1 MAAVCGRF
9 DREEIVRL
17 CEKFFGPMTNSGNPV
32 QASPAQ
38 YRKCLTLRK
47 KWILNK
53 RSSRLRLPGIGAQDD
68 RRFAMRLL
76 MSVLGTS
83 SSSRLYQR
91 IREEL
96 GLVYEI
102 ESFSA
107 SYLEA
112 GILGVDMALSPR
124 NEKRRCGRFSV
135 LSTVLPRRSR
145 SENLPVP
152 RSNISQG
159 SL

>member
-1 MAAVCGRF
+1 M
-9 DREEIVRL
+9 
-17 CEKFFGPMTNSGNPV
+17 
-32 QASPAQ
+32 
-38 YRKCLTLRK
+38 
-47 KWILNK
+47 
-53 RSSRLRLPGIGAQDD
+53 PGIGAQDD

>member
-1 MAAVCGRF
+1 MPNG
-9 DREEIVRL
+9 
-17 CEKFFGPMTNSGNPV
+17 GNPV
-32 QASPAQ
+32 QAGPAQ

-47 KWILNK
+47 KDFEQTQLA
-53 RSSRLRLPGIGAQDD
+53 LAMPGISAQDD

-124 NEKRRCGRFSV
+124 NEKRRCGRFSI
-135 LSTVLPRRSR
+135 LSTVLLLRSR
-145 SENLPVP
+145 SVSLPAP
-152 RSNISQG
+152 RSNISPG
-159 SL
+159 

>member
-1 MAAVCGRF
+1 M
-9 DREEIVRL
+9 
-17 CEKFFGPMTNSGNPV
+17 
-32 QASPAQ
+32 
-38 YRKCLTLRK
+38 LTLRK
-47 KWILNK
+47 KDFEQTQLA
-53 RSSRLRLPGIGAQDD
+53 LAMPGIGAQDD

-124 NEKRRCGRFSV
+124 NEKKGAAGVFRIIDGFAASLTQRELARAKEQY
-135 LSTVLPRRSR
+135 LS
-145 SENLPVP
+145 
-152 RSNISQG
+152 G

>member
-1 MAAVCGRF
+1 M
-9 DREEIVRL
+9 
-17 CEKFFGPMTNSGNPV
+17 
-32 QASPAQ
+32 
-38 YRKCLTLRK
+38 
-47 KWILNK
+47 
-53 RSSRLRLPGIGAQDD
+53 PGISAQDD

-124 NEKRRCGRFSV
+124 NEKRRCGRFSI
-135 LSTVLPRRSR
+135 LSTVLLLRSR
-145 SENLPVP
+145 SVSLPAP
-152 RSNISQG
+152 RSNISPG
-159 SL
+159 